1 MTILCT
7 IDLLT
12 REVFLPADQ
21 RIAAYDHNV
30 DVIRFQAE
38 PVDDFNF
45 DTSSIKIAA
54 KGPNKVRHD
63 YPVDPS
69 TVQIEEET
77 GYITFD
83 WPIPAGVTEMPEDTF
98 GYGATGQLIFAVC
111 AEIISGSSLSKA
123 WHSDDGI
130 ITVVAHLEP
139 ESGGGED
146 PEEEATN
153 AQKIAQLQTDVA
165 VINTQ
170 VGALANGSPTPVATV
185 AEMTDESAVY
195 LYTGSETGYTA
206 GNWYYYDGSAWTSG
220 GTYGGATTSTTFD
233 KHGVPADDFAVG
245 EALAEKADAS
255 DVTSLGA
262 RVTDAEGDI
271 GDLTQLDT
279 TAKTDLVSAINEVA
293 QNTSSD
299 YILLNDANNQKW
311 KITISTTGVLTTERY
326 VEPST
331 IQRTLSNVNYY
342 EDFEGFADGQ
352 EYIETFIAMDGYTME
367 GATVSVTMGGVDITS
382 SVYSD
387 LGAVIIPEVTG
398 DVVIS
403 IQAVQISYV
412 VPPASDFTLQ
422 LYGGKQALKAYVG
435 TDTAIEVPTTLTVDG
450 QEYQTSMWECT
461 FPSTVEHIKLNAI
474 PATYGSATSLAPKIP
489 NTVKTLWLV
498 GDDGRSYNT
507 PTSAER
513 IVRPSSC
520 KILGNARTRVTSLRD
535 AVYQSSLTSLS
546 SGCSGATSLVDGGT
560 IPSAISNIYYLFNG
574 ATKLR
579 RARIEGKTFS
589 NFSGCFTGVPKRA
602 KVQLYIDSDIYTS
615 YRNNASNGQSTNDN
629 SIPVMFESIDPTTPI
644 RYLFCIGDSLTLG
657 TGSTT
662 QATDSYPALLKGMFS
677 ADVFVKNVGAGSTT
691 SANHLNTMNSA
702 PLNYYYGNKNNGFV
716 IWSGTNGVNSTVR
729 SDIQSMVNLL
739 DGNEHYLIIPAAVTG
754 GGYTYEQQLAWAL
767 ETFGADHVF
776 DVYGYFSDN
785 GYDRAEYMSDS
796 LHYNTAG
803 YAIIA
808 DGIYDKISGWF

>member
-1 MTILCT
+1 MQILCT
-7 IDLLT
+7 VDIST
-12 REVFLPADQ
+12 REIYLDDVT
-21 RIAAYDHNV
+21 IAAFDHL
-30 DVIRFQAE
+30 
-38 PVDDFNF
+38 VDDVLFAIEPIDGF
-45 DTSSIKIAA
+45 QLETSTIKIAA
-54 KGPNKVRHD
+54 VGPLGEPHD
-63 YPVDPS
+63 YEIDPS
-69 TVQIEEET
+69 TVTVDEET
-77 GYITFD
+77 GNINFI
-83 WPIPAGVTEMPEDTF
+83 WSIPVGVTAMPLTTFKISDTKNI
-98 GYGATGQLIFAVC
+98 TFAVC
-111 AEIISGSSLSKA
+111 AEIVSGDNLVKA
-123 WHSDDGI
+123 WHSDDGTI
-130 ITVVAHLEP
+130 KVKAHLEP

-146 PEEEATN
+146 PSEEATN
-153 AQKIAQLQTDVA
+153 AQKIGQLQTATAILQREISGIASGTPPTADSTSEMDPDESTVY
-165 VINTQ
+165 INT
-170 VGALANGSPTPVATV
+170 
-185 AEMTDESAVY
+185 TD
-195 LYTGSETGYTA
+195 
-206 GNWYYYDGSAWTSG
+206 GNWYYYDGTEWTSG
-220 GTYGGATTSTTFD
+220 GTYGGAVTDTTLSIS
-233 KHGVPADDFAVG
+233 GAPADAKAVG
-245 EALAEKADAS
+245 DALAGKADAS

-279 TAKTDLVSAINEVA
+279 TVKTDLVSAINEVA

-299 YILLNDANNQKW
+299 YILLNDANDQKW
-311 KITISTTGVLTTERY
+311 KISVSTTGVLMTERY

-403 IQAVQISYV
+403 VQAVQISYV

-474 PATYGSATSLAPKIP
+474 PATYGSASGLAPKIP

-520 KILGNARTRVTSLRD
+520 KALGNAKTRVTSLRD

-560 IPSAISNIYYLFNG
+560 IPSTISNIYYLFNG

-589 NFSGCFTGVPKRA
+589 NFSGCFTNVPKRA

-662 QATDSYPALLKGMFS
+662 LATDSYPALLKGMFS
-677 ADVFVKNVGAGSTT
+677 ADVFVRNVGAGSTT

-702 PLNYYYGNKNNGFV
+702 PLNYYYGNKSNGFI

-739 DGNEHYLIIPAAVTG
+739 GGNEHYLVIPAAVTG

-776 DVYGYFSDN
+776 DVYGYFTDN

-808 DGIYDKISGWF
+808 DGIYAKISGWF